1 LIAPVWRRLLLA
13 VLVAMVA
20 GCGGASAGSS
30 QPPERQPVRPDET
43 VLQGRSVDDLS
54 TATRGSC
61 RRFIKD
67 LRKRLA
73 SDMLAEQ
80 QRLTFQGHA
89 RVI

>member
-1 LIAPVWRRLLLA
+1 
-13 VLVAMVA
+13 M
-20 GCGGASAGSS
+20 
-30 QPPERQPVRPDET
+30 
-43 VLQGRSVDDLS
+43 LQGRSVDDLS

-80 QRLTFQGHA
+80 QRLSFKATLESYEAAVRADEQAGCVNPFK
-89 RVI
+89 